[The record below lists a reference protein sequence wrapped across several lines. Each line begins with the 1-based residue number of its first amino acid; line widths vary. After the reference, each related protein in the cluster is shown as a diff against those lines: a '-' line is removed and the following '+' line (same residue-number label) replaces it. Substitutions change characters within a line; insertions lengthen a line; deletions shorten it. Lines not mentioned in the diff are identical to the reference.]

1 MTRLWRSFRCLM
13 VLFYLLATPGVMFAH
28 ARETSKAEALLQT
41 MSAEEKV
48 SQIFLVTFEGNQ
60 VDEDSKIFQLLS
72 KYQIGGVVLRA
83 DKNNFSEEET
93 TASLRELTRSLQ
105 EIVWEASSQ
114 VVNIEDTGHTQGF
127 TYVPLLI
134 GVQQLGNGYPGDQI
148 LFGVEQLPSHL
159 AIGASW
165 DLSLANQVGE
175 ILGNQLSSLGINLYL
190 GPNLDVIETVN
201 NEAASSLGVNAFGGN
216 PFWVGEMGKAFVS
229 GLHTGSNNRML
240 VVAQNFP
247 GTGNSDRSPD
257 REVSTVRK
265 SLGQLT
271 QVELVPYFSVTTP
284 SFGSPGCVDAM
295 MISHNRYQGFQ
306 GNIRASTRPISFD
319 SNAIQQV
326 FSLPEFASW
335 REAGGLLISDNLGSG
350 AIRRFFDPND
360 VNFDARQVARNA
372 FLAGN
377 DVLYINNLIS
387 TGDPDPYT
395 TLISTIDSFVQKY
408 REDSAFARRVDV
420 SVLRILEAK
429 SKIYPNFA
437 FPRMSNEVVEAHSA
451 AQETTFDVAQA
462 AVTLLS
468 PSAQELDTLLPDPP
482 LWYERMMI
490 FTDVRTISCCDGC
503 PSTTAIGTHALA
515 NALVNL
521 YGPQAGGQILQ
532 NRINSYSFT
541 QLTEFLDNLETD
553 MAELIESNLKSADWL
568 IFNTLN
574 VSENIPSSAALRRIL
589 AERPELLSEK
599 KVIVFALDSPIYLDA
614 TEISKVTAY
623 YGLFSKAPAFL
634 DVAARV
640 LMQEYAPSGALPI
653 SLNAVGYDLSIV
665 TAPNPN
671 QVIRLELVMPVE
683 AEQAPATSVEAE
695 EDVGEPGVEGD
706 IIFDITPTPAPTPLP
721 SFKVGDLITIRTS
734 PILDHNQNIVPDGT
748 RVRFDFRISGE
759 PDITQQF
766 ESTTQGGV
774 AFFNYRIESAGGMDV
789 IASSGLATRSETLQI
804 NISPEGVMSFF
815 AFTPTPLVSPT
826 PEPTPTATITPTL
839 QPTPTSTP
847 EPLPASY
854 PSLGDWAF
862 GVLVMGIG
870 SALTFMIGLLWWGS
884 SRWGLRSAL
893 CALIGGLGAYTYLNL
908 GISGVK
914 DWIQQSGT
922 LYVIEIVVAGLL
934 IGWIA
939 ALIWWMGTE
948 GRYPKRNRR

>member
-190 GPNLDVIETVN
+190 GPNLDVLETVN
-201 NEAASSLGVNAFGGN
+201 NKAASSLGVNAFGGN

>member
-1 MTRLWRSFRCLM
+1 MGSLLTGGQYRRYGAHTGLHLCSIIDRGSTVGQWIPGRSDFIRRG
-13 VLFYLLATPGVMFAH
+13 AT
-28 ARETSKAEALLQT
+28 ALT
-41 MSAEEKV
+41 
-48 SQIFLVTFEGNQ
+48 
-60 VDEDSKIFQLLS
+60 
-72 KYQIGGVVLRA
+72 
-83 DKNNFSEEET
+83 
-93 TASLRELTRSLQ
+93 
-105 EIVWEASSQ
+105 
-114 VVNIEDTGHTQGF
+114 
-127 TYVPLLI
+127 P
-134 GVQQLGNGYPGDQI
+134 
-148 LFGVEQLPSHL
+148 

-335 REAGGLLISDNLGSG
+335 REAGGLLISENLGSG

-623 YGLFSKAPAFL
+623 YGCLARRLLL

-665 TAPNPN
+665 TAPN
-671 QVIRLELVMPVE
+671 Q
-683 AEQAPATSVEAE
+683 
-695 EDVGEPGVEGD
+695 
-706 IIFDITPTPAPTPLP
+706 
-721 SFKVGDLITIRTS
+721 
-734 PILDHNQNIVPDGT
+734 T
-748 RVRFDFRISGE
+748 R
-759 PDITQQF
+759 
-766 ESTTQGGV
+766 
-774 AFFNYRIESAGGMDV
+774 
-789 IASSGLATRSETLQI
+789 
-804 NISPEGVMSFF
+804 
-815 AFTPTPLVSPT
+815 
-826 PEPTPTATITPTL
+826 
-839 QPTPTSTP
+839 
-847 EPLPASY
+847 
-854 PSLGDWAF
+854 
-862 GVLVMGIG
+862 
-870 SALTFMIGLLWWGS
+870 
-884 SRWGLRSAL
+884 
-893 CALIGGLGAYTYLNL
+893 
-908 GISGVK
+908 
-914 DWIQQSGT
+914 
-922 LYVIEIVVAGLL
+922 
-934 IGWIA
+934 
-939 ALIWWMGTE
+939 
-948 GRYPKRNRR
+948 

>member
-1 MTRLWRSFRCLM
+1 M

-190 GPNLDVIETVN
+190 GPNLDVLETVN
-201 NEAASSLGVNAFGGN
+201 NKAASSLGVNAFGGN

>member
-190 GPNLDVIETVN
+190 GPNLDVLETVN
-201 NEAASSLGVNAFGGN
+201 NKAASSLGVNAFGGN

-335 REAGGLLISDNLGSG
+335 REAGGLLISENLGSG

-437 FPRMSNEVVEAHSA
+437 FPRVSNEVVEAYSA

-653 SLNAVGYDLSIV
+653 SLNAVGYDLDIV

>member
-1 MTRLWRSFRCLM
+1 VTRLWRSFRCLM

-335 REAGGLLISDNLGSG
+335 REAGGLLISENLGSG

-847 EPLPASY
+847 EPLPARY

>member
-13 VLFYLLATPGVMFAH
+13 VLFFLLATPGVMPAQ

-48 SQIFLVTFEGNQ
+48 SQLFLVTFEGHQ
-60 VDEDSKIFQLLS
+60 IDEDSKIFQLLS

-114 VVNIEDTGHTQGF
+114 VVDIEDTGRTQGF

-134 GVQQLGNGYPGDQI
+134 GIQQLGNGYPGDQI

-190 GPNLDVIETVN
+190 GPNLDVLETVN

-377 DVLYINNLIS
+377 DILYMNNLIS

-395 TLISTIDSFVQKY
+395 TLISMIDSFVQKY
-408 REDSAFARRVDV
+408 REDSAFARRVDI
-420 SVLRILEAK
+420 SVLRILESK

-437 FPRMSNEVVEAHSA
+437 FPRVSNEVVEAHSA

-521 YGPQAGGQILQ
+521 YGPQAGGQLLQ
-532 NRINSYSFT
+532 NRISSYSFT

-553 MAELIESNLKSADWL
+553 MAELIKSNLKSADWL
-568 IFNTLN
+568 VFNTLN
-574 VSENIPSSAALRRIL
+574 VSQNIPSSAALRRIL

>member
-1 MTRLWRSFRCLM
+1 M

-335 REAGGLLISDNLGSG
+335 REAGGLLISENLGSG

>member
-190 GPNLDVIETVN
+190 GPNLDVMETVN

-335 REAGGLLISDNLGSG
+335 REAGGLLISENLGSG

-870 SALTFMIGLLWWGS
+870 IALTFMIGLLWWGS

>member
-190 GPNLDVIETVN
+190 GPNLDVLETVN
-201 NEAASSLGVNAFGGN
+201 NKAASSLGVNAFGGN

-408 REDSAFARRVDV
+408 REDSAFARRVDI

-437 FPRMSNEVVEAHSA
+437 FPRVSNEVVEAYSA

>member
-1 MTRLWRSFRCLM
+1 
-13 VLFYLLATPGVMFAH
+13 MFAH

-335 REAGGLLISDNLGSG
+335 REAGGLLISENLGSG

-408 REDSAFARRVDV
+408 REDSAFARRVDI

-437 FPRMSNEVVEAHSA
+437 FPRVSNEVVEAYSA

>member
-165 DLSLANQVGE
+165 DLSLANQIGE

-335 REAGGLLISDNLGSG
+335 REAGGLLISENLGSG

>member
-335 REAGGLLISDNLGSG
+335 REAGGLLISENLGSG

-939 ALIWWMGTE
+939 AVIWWMGTE

>member
-190 GPNLDVIETVN
+190 GPNLDVLETVN

-335 REAGGLLISDNLGSG
+335 REAGGLLISENLGSG

-640 LMQEYAPSGALPI
+640 LMQEYTPSGALPV
-653 SLNAVGYDLSIV
+653 SLNAVGYDLDIV

-683 AEQAPATSVEAE
+683 AEQAPAASDEAE
-695 EDVGEPGVEGD
+695 EDVGEPGLEGD

>member
-1 MTRLWRSFRCLM
+1 VTRLWRSFRCLM

-190 GPNLDVIETVN
+190 GPNLDVLETVN
-201 NEAASSLGVNAFGGN
+201 NKAASSLGVNAFGGN

-408 REDSAFARRVDV
+408 REDSAFARRVDI

-437 FPRMSNEVVEAHSA
+437 FPRVSNEVVEAYSA

>member
-1 MTRLWRSFRCLM
+1 VTRLWRSFRCLM

-335 REAGGLLISDNLGSG
+335 REAGGLLISENLGSG

>member
-1 MTRLWRSFRCLM
+1 MTRFWRSFRCLM
-13 VLFYLLATPGVMFAH
+13 VLFFLLATPGVMPAQ

-48 SQIFLVTFEGNQ
+48 SQLFLVTFEGNR

-93 TASLRELTRSLQ
+93 TTALQELTHRLQ

-114 VVNIEDTGHTQGF
+114 VVDIEDTGHTQGF
-127 TYVPLLI
+127 TFVPLLI

-190 GPNLDVIETVN
+190 GPNLDVLETVN

-247 GTGNSDRSPD
+247 GTGNSDRTPD
-257 REVSTVRK
+257 QEVSTVRK
-265 SLGQLT
+265 SLDQLT

-284 SFGSPGCVDAM
+284 PVGSAGRVDGL

-326 FSLPEFASW
+326 FSLSEFASW
-335 REAGGLLISDNLGSG
+335 REEGGLLISDNLGSG

-360 VNFDARQVARNA
+360 ANFDARQVARNA

-377 DVLYINNLIS
+377 DILYMDNFIS

-395 TLISTIDSFVQKY
+395 TLVSTIDSFVQKY
-408 REDSAFARRVDV
+408 REDSAFARRVDI
-420 SVLRILEAK
+420 SVLRILESK
-429 SKIYPNFA
+429 SKINPNFV
-437 FPRMSNEVVEAHSA
+437 FPRVSNGVVEAYST

-468 PSAQELDTLLPDPP
+468 PSTQELDTLLPDPP
-482 LWYERMMI
+482 LWYERVMI
-490 FTDVRTISCCDGC
+490 FTDVRTISSCDGC
-503 PSTTAIGTHALA
+503 PSTTAIGIHALA
-515 NALVNL
+515 NALVSL

-532 NRINSYSFT
+532 NRISSYSFT

-553 MAELIESNLKSADWL
+553 MAELIGSNLQSANWL
-568 IFNTLN
+568 VFNTLN
-574 VSENIPSSAALRRIL
+574 ISENIPSSAALRRIL

-599 KVIVFALDSPIYLDA
+599 KVIIFALDSPIYLDA

-640 LMQEYAPSGALPI
+640 LMQEYVPPGALPV
-653 SLNAVGYDLSIV
+653 SLSTVGYDLGIV

-683 AEQAPATSVEAE
+683 AEQAPADSVEAE
-695 EDVGEPGVEGD
+695 QDVGEPGVEAD
-706 IIFDITPTPAPTPLP
+706 IIFDITLTPAPTPLP

-748 RVRFDFRISGE
+748 LVRFDFRISGE

-766 ESTTQGGV
+766 EATTQGGV

-789 IASSGLATRSETLQI
+789 IASSGMATRSETLKI
-804 NISPEGVMSFF
+804 NISPEGIMSFY

-870 SALTFMIGLLWWGS
+870 GALAFMIGLLWWGS

-922 LYVIEIVVAGLL
+922 LYVIEIVVVGLL

-939 ALIWWMGTE
+939 ALIWWMRTE